1 MCSSYV
7 ISPFPSV
14 LVSKAQDLQVA
25 HGLILRCFVKRW
37 LGFSVDFPIPMMLDP
52 GAIAVL
58 RFVGI
63 GSHIIF

>member
-1 MCSSYV
+1 MCSAYV
-7 ISPFPSV
+7 ISSLSLLCKPHF
-14 LVSKAQDLQVA
+14 LA

-58 RFVGI
+58 RFVSI